1 MTMLDLEALARLDRA
16 LASLRPAPQPAQG
29 KAA

>member
-16 LASLRPAPQPAQG
+16 LGTPKPQPTPTQG
-29 KAA
+29 KAG